1 MYLGRC
7 FAVCQL
13 HLLSGGEPVK
23 VLNPHDCWV
32 KKAKGLGKKI
42 LIDTD
47 SSVVMIM
54 GKGVGEEKR
63 VKRGKMM
70 MEGDLEW

>member
-13 HLLSGGEPVK
+13 HLLLLLEENLSK
-23 VLNPHDCWV
+23 VLNPQYCWV
-32 KKAKGLGKKI
+32 KKAKGLGKKYNKI

-47 SSVVMIM
+47 SSMVMIT
-54 GKGVGEEKR
+54 GKGENDDGR
-63 VKRGKMM
+63 IL
-70 MEGDLEW
+70 DFEW